1 MSRGGEGEAPA
12 LRLIFDIGAGLRQPW
27 GMNWRYVSNSEL
39 LLVALAGGR
48 PVALASTNSTVSN
61 GNSGT

>member
-1 MSRGGEGEAPA
+1 M
-12 LRLIFDIGAGLRQPW
+12 IFDIGAGLRQPW
-27 GMNWRYVSNSEL
+27 RMNWRYVSNSEL